1 MTVDMKN
8 QLLSRSSHI
17 HYFGVKDMNT
27 KKEVAYH
34 GMNSNLTL
42 IPSGEHVSTH
52 FRSFKAKIKTENF
65 NFSKISPMVFFSFL
79 IFLQKLFRESTFQ
92 HISDHLRPK
101 TKSKV
106 P

>member
-17 HYFGVKDMNT
+17 HYFGVKDIYT

-42 IPSGEHVSTH
+42 IPSGEH
-52 FRSFKAKIKTENF
+52 
-65 NFSKISPMVFFSFL
+65 
-79 IFLQKLFRESTFQ
+79 IF
-92 HISDHLRPK
+92 DHLR
-101 TKSKV
+101 
-106 P
+106 